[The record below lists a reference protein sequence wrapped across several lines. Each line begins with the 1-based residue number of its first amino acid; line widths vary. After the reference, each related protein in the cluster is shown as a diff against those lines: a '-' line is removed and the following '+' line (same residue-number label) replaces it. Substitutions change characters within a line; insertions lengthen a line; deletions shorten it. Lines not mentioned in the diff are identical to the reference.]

1 MKNKVVVSIA
11 AVLAIIPALTMM
23 VFWQTQSFARTKPL
37 FSAEQVQQMEGA
49 IQRALSRSLDHKVY
63 GSQISVSGCKIIRRY
78 EKPQACSAPNDV
90 RLQET
95 LLDIRETS
103 GVSIS
108 SLDASKASRNSLMK
122 FDFQP
127 DIEQKMK
134 SAKQAIWTYVSEK
147 HGLRGAAWN
156 EFAESA
162 EQRIVKQYGFDK
174 MGSYDMT
181 QSCSSNQK
189 VRHLPGKLGTF
200 VLSGDTRE
208 LGQMI
213 KTYHYYCTNFAS

>member
-1 MKNKVVVSIA
+1 MKNKAFVLAA

-23 VFWQTQSFARTKPL
+23 VFWQTKSFARTKPL
-37 FSAEQVQQMEGA
+37 LSTAQVQQMEGA
-49 IQRALSRSLDHKVY
+49 IQETLSRTLDHKVY
-63 GSQISVSGCKIIRRY
+63 GSEIEVSGCKIISRY
-78 EKPQACSAPNDV
+78 EQPQTCSASNDI
-90 RLQET
+90 RFQET

-103 GVSIS
+103 GVSYS
-108 SLDASKASRNSLMK
+108 SLSANKTSRTSLLK

-127 DIEQKMK
+127 DIEQKVK
-134 SAKQAIWTYVSEK
+134 SAKQAMWTYVSEK

-156 EFAESA
+156 EFAASA
-162 EQRIVKQYGFDK
+162 EQRIIKQYGFDK

-181 QSCSSNQK
+181 QSCTSDKK

-208 LGQMI
+208 LGQLVR
-213 KTYHYYCTNFAS
+213 TYYSYCATPAS

>member
-1 MKNKVVVSIA
+1 MKNKVIVTIA
-11 AVLAIIPALTMM
+11 AFLAIIPALTMM
-23 VFWQTQSFARTKPL
+23 VFWQTKSFARTKPL
-37 FSAEQVQQMEGA
+37 FSAEQVQQMEST
-49 IQRALSRSLDHKVY
+49 IQKTLSRSLDHKVY
-63 GSQISVSGCKIIRRY
+63 GSQISVSGCKIISRY
-78 EKPQACSAPNDV
+78 EKPQTCTAANDI
-90 RLQET
+90 RIQET

-103 GVSIS
+103 GVSFS
-108 SLDASKASRNSLMK
+108 SLDASKASRNSLLK

-127 DIEQKMK
+127 DMEQKVK

-156 EFAESA
+156 EFAASA
-162 EQRIVKQYGFDK
+162 EQRIIKQFGFDK

-213 KTYHYYCTNFAS
+213 KTYHSYCANSAS